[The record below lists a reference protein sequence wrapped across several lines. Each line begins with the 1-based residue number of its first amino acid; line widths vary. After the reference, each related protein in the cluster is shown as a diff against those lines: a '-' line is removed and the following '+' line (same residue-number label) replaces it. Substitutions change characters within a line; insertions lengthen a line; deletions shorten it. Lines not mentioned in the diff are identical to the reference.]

1 MSDKRNDNLRA
12 FSTGL
17 KDGIPIALGYFA
29 VSFALGIAAKNI
41 GMNAIQ
47 SFFMSL
53 GMVASA
59 GEFAAITLISASA
72 GIIEMI
78 ATSLIINLRYFLMSC
93 SMTQKLSQKTSFFH
107 RFLIAYCM
115 TDEIFALSVSV
126 DGFLNPFFTYGI
138 ACISVSG
145 WCLGTVLGVLV
156 GNIIPNWIASSLGIA
171 VYGMFIAIV
180 IPAAK
185 KDRFTA
191 LLILISMLSSWAFS
205 LIPLLKDISSGF
217 QIIILTIIIAGIA
230 AFIKPVDSSEES

>member
-138 ACISVSG
+138 ACISALAG
-145 WCLGTVLGVLV
+145 
-156 GNIIPNWIASSLGIA
+156 ASELSLE
-171 VYGMFIAIV
+171 F
-180 IPAAK
+180 
-185 KDRFTA
+185 
-191 LLILISMLSSWAFS
+191 
-205 LIPLLKDISSGF
+205 
-217 QIIILTIIIAGIA
+217 
-230 AFIKPVDSSEES
+230 

>member
-93 SMTQKLSQKTSFFH
+93 SMTQKLSQKTSFF
-107 RFLIAYCM
+107 
-115 TDEIFALSVSV
+115 SQVSH
-126 DGFLNPFFTYGI
+126 
-138 ACISVSG
+138 
-145 WCLGTVLGVLV
+145 
-156 GNIIPNWIASSLGIA
+156 SLL
-171 VYGMFIAIV
+171 Y
-180 IPAAK
+180 
-185 KDRFTA
+185 D
-191 LLILISMLSSWAFS
+191 
-205 LIPLLKDISSGF
+205 
-217 QIIILTIIIAGIA
+217 
-230 AFIKPVDSSEES
+230 